1 MIGFNSQNLFK
12 LPAER
17 KYRNTIFKDNTGTE
31 QNVCDELLQISED
44 DDMSECEPKTEQQ
57 HLWDFHRHKELSR
70 PDAEVDN
77 INDLHKLYAMRE
89 EDENRKKKE
98 KELKAENR

>member
-1 MIGFNSQNLFK
+1 M
-12 LPAER
+12 
-17 KYRNTIFKDNTGTE
+17 
-31 QNVCDELLQISED
+31 
-44 DDMSECEPKTEQQ
+44 
-57 HLWDFHRHKELSR
+57 WDFHRHKELSR

-89 EDENRKKKE
+89 EDENRKKQE